1 MTVFEKIQPITVYD
15 AVLYAKLQ
23 SIVNFLPQA
32 SFIAAGDGELFIDDQ
47 ACYCLPVSIAD
58 EMCFRL
64 VQFESHLTKHSFH
77 LFVDAIERTVC
88 RKGHIIAIASIGDL
102 ALVTPATDLVI
113 KTTHDDIGERRR
125 CWRALWKS
133 IIFATQ
139 GSQQKADL
147 LRYIAGV
154 ESCAEDLLKRDAS
167 EKIGNIQ
174 L

>member
-1 MTVFEKIQPITVYD
+1 MTIFEKIQPITVYD

-58 EMCFRL
+58 EMCFRFI
-64 VQFESHLTKHSFH
+64 QFKAHLKQHFFDF
-77 LFVDAIERTVC
+77 LIDFVKRTVGG
-88 RKGHIIAIASIGDL
+88 KGHIIAIASIGDL

-133 IIFATQ
+133 IIFTTQ

-147 LRYIAGV
+147 LT
-154 ESCAEDLLKRDAS
+154 
-167 EKIGNIQ
+167 
-174 L
+174 